1 MKKEIVMLIAEDDMG
16 HAALIQ
22 KNLRRS
28 GIKNEFIHFRDGG
41 EVLDFL
47 FKRTPEAQR
56 VNGIPY
62 LLLLDINMPGID
74 GIEVLKQVKEDA
86 KLRKMPVIMLTTT
99 DDPREVEKCHKLGCN
114 SYVAKPVDY
123 DQFVEAILQL
133 GLFLMVMKVP
143 EIDGDGSYD

>member
-56 VNGIPY
+56 VNGRFPICY
-62 LLLLDINMPGID
+62 FWI
-74 GIEVLKQVKEDA
+74 
-86 KLRKMPVIMLTTT
+86 
-99 DDPREVEKCHKLGCN
+99 
-114 SYVAKPVDY
+114 
-123 DQFVEAILQL
+123 
-133 GLFLMVMKVP
+133 
-143 EIDGDGSYD
+143 